1 MNESFIESREA
12 LTYARE
18 ALRNGALDEAR
29 KWAERA
35 ASLAPQSEDPWLV
48 LISVAVSPR
57 ESVEYARKA
66 LEVSPNSPRAKKG
79 MEWAL
84 ARSGKAPQSNV
95 SSGAPQQAQGPAL
108 SESKGQARNVP
119 VKTPKKRSR
128 ILPILLIV
136 MGCGVFMFA
145 AWSAVTS
152 PVLASILSIAS
163 TPSAPRLS
171 FAQVNIAKPSSLQP
185 VAQVIPTATLLAVP
199 TDIIQVLPEV
209 VNVIP
214 TNPQPTLEVLVLP
227 TDTPFIEPTT
237 SVPQATSEPGVI
249 QAEIIVDTP
258 TPEYAAATAAPKP
271 PAQTTGGGR
280 WIEVNLSEQRVYAY
294 EGDTLINSFLVSTG
308 TWQTPTVTGNFKI
321 WIKVRVQDMSG
332 PGYYLPDVPY
342 VMYFYKDYG
351 LHGAYWHNNFGTPM
365 SHGCVNLTISDA
377 EWLYNFASVGTV
389 VNVH

>member
-1 MNESFIESREA
+1 M
-12 LTYARE
+12 
-18 ALRNGALDEAR
+18 
-29 KWAERA
+29 
-35 ASLAPQSEDPWLV
+35 
-48 LISVAVSPR
+48 
-57 ESVEYARKA
+57 
-66 LEVSPNSPRAKKG
+66 
-79 MEWAL
+79 
-84 ARSGKAPQSNV
+84 
-95 SSGAPQQAQGPAL
+95 
-108 SESKGQARNVP
+108 
-119 VKTPKKRSR
+119 
-128 ILPILLIV
+128 
-136 MGCGVFMFA
+136 
-145 AWSAVTS
+145 
-152 PVLASILSIAS
+152 
-163 TPSAPRLS
+163 
-171 FAQVNIAKPSSLQP
+171 
-185 VAQVIPTATLLAVP
+185 AQVIPTATLPVVP
-199 TDIIQVLPEV
+199 TDIVQVLPEV

-214 TNPQPTLEVLVLP
+214 TNPQPTLEVSVLS
-227 TDTPFIEPTT
+227 TDVPFIEPTT

-249 QAEIIVDTP
+249 EAEIIVDTP

-294 EGDTLINSFLVSTG
+294 EGDTLINSFVVSTG

-321 WIKVRVQDMSG
+321 WIKVRSQAMSG